1 MHKGDRVAKV
11 VDKELMR
18 ENIIKAAVATFLKN
32 GVNSTTMEHI
42 AKEADIAKGTL
53 YLYFSSKQ
61 DLVSAC
67 NVDHYTSLKAS
78 LIPKKMLPS
87 LDDFLKHI
95 EKNLFINKKRAEY
108 VKIFFEAFGAQLN
121 SKDFTD
127 EYNLFFEEIAAFY
140 EQNLKFLIEKGEADA
155 DIDTF
160 TLSRAM
166 VSMMDGLTLHRGF
179 FNIENTKYNGMVR
192 DAIAMF
198 RMMLACKI

>member
-32 GVNSTTMEHI
+32 GVNNTTMEHI

-67 NVDHYTSLKAS
+67 NVDHYTSLKSS

-127 EYNLFFEEIAAFY
+127 EYNLFFEEITAFY

-160 TLSRAM
+160 TLSRAI